1 MDEASVLSN
10 IVARDAPDA
19 VKAALA
25 QAIRGTAS
33 IAEDVALLEEN
44 RLWVGNW
51 RSVQLLEQL
60 KCQAVL
66 NCALAVETPTVVA
79 CDAFLRLSMPDAPH
93 PALDVRPFLRDGAK
107 FIDEQHKL
115 KPLRVGAL
123 FGRPKPKHFGVRGV
137 SDFVSRM
144 GRRKG
149 HGFRRFAA
157 EYLFDQSC
165 VQTSLTHVVISFF
178 APLCFSRSDG
188 PSLNTQQ
195 ANVAFYCS
203 PKIFSLAE

>member
-1 MDEASVLSN
+1 MFTFEVLRKVKFVKTNLEKTASSMDEASVLSN

-115 KPLRVGAL
+115 NRCVLVHCLGGQNRSTSVCAAFLILYRGWGAE
-123 FGRPKPKHFGVRGV
+123 KAM
-137 SDFVSRM
+137 DFVASR
-144 GRRKG
+144 RNICLINPVYK
-149 HGFRRFAA
+149 
-157 EYLFDQSC
+157 
-165 VQTSLTHVVISFF
+165 
-178 APLCFSRSDG
+178 
-188 PSLNTQQ
+188 Q
-195 ANVAFYCS
+195 A
-203 PKIFSLAE
+203 LRTL